1 MLILISIVA
10 AGLSGLAQEEVVRTA
25 PQTVT
30 ATARQDC
37 MYGGQPVACSQPAP
51 TTPAVQVSD
60 DAEEDENPWNAA
72 MRNNFQPTTAQ
83 TNPQEP
89 PEGGYHRNGGL
100 RGTAAAEQN
109 TAPSTANQPFDW
121 SRGARRQASGSTAP
135 SITGEYAAA
144 LSGIDRAGTDRDAV
158 PEWAFADPASWESDQ
173 CGDGTSEP
181 SNVCRR
187 NARNRLAIA
196 RSEQATAAERDGST
210 SAQRP
215 SRCRQVNEPSQNG
228 GPASASLVC
237 GNGDTDALLDMM
249 RERAERVAVPGN

>member
-1 MLILISIVA
+1 MLALISLLIATPALPV
-10 AGLSGLAQEEVVRTA
+10 QDEIVRTA
-25 PQTVT
+25 PV
-30 ATARQDC
+30 ANAAYARQDC
-37 MYGGQPVACSQPAP
+37 MFGGQPVACPTPVPTAPVVPAAP
-51 TTPAVQVSD
+51 T
-60 DAEEDENPWNAA
+60 AEDDENPWTTVVEANFENTRPAA
-72 MRNNFQPTTAQ
+72 SGPS
-83 TNPQEP
+83 
-89 PEGGYHRNGGL
+89 EGGYHRNGGL